1 MSTTEEDAL
10 QARLDAINA
19 KIKEHTMPTADP
31 PDPPAAAK
39 PSTASSVTTTG
50 AVSMGTA
57 GAAAIVLWLA
67 SGGRAPMPAD
77 VAIAITGACAP
88 VVHLIWSLIVKLA
101 VRFGADPS

>member
-1 MSTTEEDAL
+1 
-10 QARLDAINA
+10 
-19 KIKEHTMPTADP
+19 MPTADPPDP

-39 PSTASSVTTTG
+39 PNTATAVTATG

-67 SGGRAPMPAD
+67 SGGHEPMPAD

-88 VVHLIWSLIVKLA
+88 VVHLVWSLIVKLA